1 MEKNGSIQSIND
13 RLARRIRREGKNDPK
28 SPYANRFVGIANGR
42 VVVVADSL
50 RAMMLQLRRI
60 EPDASKCRAV
70 DVAADYDQTY
80 EV

>member
-1 MEKNGSIQSIND
+1 MENNGKVRAINE
-13 RLARRIRREGKNDPK
+13 RLANKIRRDGKSNPK
-28 SPYANRFVGIANGR
+28 SPYFKRFVGIANGE
-42 VVVVADSL
+42 VVVIADSL
-50 RAMMLQLRRI
+50 HEMMKQLRRI